1 MKAIETKWR
10 GYSFRSR
17 LEARWAVFF
26 DALGLE
32 WDYESEGFQLPGGYR
47 YLPDFKV
54 KYPGTK
60 RDDPWEWFEC
70 KPDLSLIPATEWPK
84 LAAFSAQMPQGL
96 VLLDGPPSLRTYL
109 RVTDLLDGALVPS
122 RERMQAALNFK
133 RAGTVLWCEKERL
146 WGDEHDNVF
155 IWGPVDCPIGDSAL
169 AHLTAAVER
178 ARGARFEHGAK
189 P

>member
-1 MKAIETKWR
+1 MKAIETKWK

-26 DALGLE
+26 DTLGLE
-32 WDYESEGFQLPGGYR
+32 WDYESEGFHLPGGYR
-47 YLPDFKV
+47 YLPGFKV
-54 KYPGTK
+54 KYPGSG
-60 RDDPWEWFEC
+60 WEWFEC
-70 KPDLSLIPATEWPK
+70 KPDLTLIPDTEWPK

-109 RVTDLLDGALVPS
+109 RVVDLLDGALVPS
-122 RERMQAALNFK
+122 RERMARATPFK
-133 RAGTVLWCEKERL
+133 RAGSVLWSAKERL

-155 IWGPVDCPIGDSAL
+155 AWADPLDCAIGEDAWWHL
-169 AHLTAAVER
+169 AAAVER
-178 ARGARFEHGAK
+178 ARGARFEHGAR

>member
-26 DALGLE
+26 DTLGLE
-32 WDYESEGFQLPGGYR
+32 WDYESEGFSLPGGYR

-54 KYPGTK
+54 NYPGSS
-60 RDDPWEWFEC
+60 WEWFEC
-70 KPDLSLIPATEWPK
+70 KPDLALIPDTEWPK
-84 LAAFSAQMPQGL
+84 LAAFAHQMPQGL
-96 VLLDGPPSLRTYL
+96 TLLDGPPSLRMYL
-109 RVTDLLDGALVPS
+109 DVRDVLAGSPVPS
-122 RERMQAALNFK
+122 RAQLQHARSPK
-133 RAGTVLWCEKERL
+133 RAGRLLWCAKGRL

-155 IWGPVDCPIGDSAL
+155 DCGPVDCPIGDDAL
-169 AHLTAAVER
+169 QHLTAAVER